1 MINNEY
7 FAMNIKNRR
16 SKDTVS
22 VFPRKR
28 RGDNYSVYRLVSL
41 IGIFIILGF
50 LAIIGAQYIQ
60 QVRAKQELAD
70 FEARLYEHEV
80 RQAAIELEIERL
92 KSLDYIEIMARER
105 LGLVKP
111 GEIIFQLED

>member
-1 MINNEY
+1 
-7 FAMNIKNRR
+7 MNTKNKK

-22 VFPRKR
+22 AFPRKR
-28 RGDNYSVYRLVSL
+28 RGDNYTAYRLICL
-41 IGIFIILGF
+41 IGIFIIAGL
-50 LAIIGAQYIQ
+50 LVIIGAQYVQ

-70 FEARLYEHEV
+70 FENRLREHET

-92 KSLDYIEIMARER
+92 KSLDYIEILARER